1 MDRLPLIISGFTGT
15 AGRFAGI
22 AGQILQDR
30 LELLALELREAKIRF
45 IQAVLLVCMAV
56 VFSLLGLLLLVL
68 TALYV
73 LPPEWRLYG
82 LAFAAVA
89 SILAGTVAFI
99 ALCRHLARKP
109 LAFDQS
115 LTELKKD
122 TTCFSTKN

>member
-1 MDRLPLIISGFTGT
+1 MDKLPLIISGLTGT
-15 AGRFAGI
+15 AGKFAGI

-68 TALYV
+68 AALYV

-82 LAFAAVA
+82 LTFAAVA
-89 SILAGTVAFI
+89 SILAGTIAFI
-99 ALCRHLARKP
+99 VLCRHLARKP